1 MLLILLAANNEH
13 GATVRDLVAACG
25 STRDSLSR
33 CLRRLARREA
43 IVLHRPAQL
52 RRTTCRFYTRRVSIT
67 PSGRALLASVDAANS
82 RPLAV
87 RN

>member
-1 MLLILLAANNEH
+1 MLAILRLAATHED
-13 GATVRDLVAACG
+13 GATVPDLVAACAC
-25 STRDSLSR
+25 TRDSLSR

-43 IVLHRPAQL
+43 IVLHRPAL
-52 RRTTCRFYTRRVSIT
+52 PRRTTRRFYTERISIT
-67 PSGRALLASVDAANS
+67 PSGRSMLASANS